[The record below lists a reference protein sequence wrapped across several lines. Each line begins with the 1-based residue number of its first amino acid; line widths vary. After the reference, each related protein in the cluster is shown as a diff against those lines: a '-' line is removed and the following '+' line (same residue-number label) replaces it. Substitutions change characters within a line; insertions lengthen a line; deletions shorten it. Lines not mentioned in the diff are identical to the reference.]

1 MDSCDNLVAAGGLE
15 CAESIKQDLVSFL
28 GGSAGRGGGGLYSN
42 VVKTPL

>member
-15 CAESIKQDLVSFL
+15 CAESIKHKDLVSFL
-28 GGSAGRGGGGLYSN
+28 GGSAGRGGGLYSN